1 MNTFDFNK
9 IFVLE
14 SLFGERQ
21 TGKELYQDILRWQ
34 KFKHKGKLQIE
45 FIEIT
50 NKSEFNLFF
59 EALTHECRTEGIMPI
74 LHLEI
79 HGNSYGLQLV
89 SKEIVSWEELYN
101 YLVAINIIIKN
112 NLFLTLGVCE
122 GAYLMSQIKPYKPVP
137 FYGFIGSFQKI
148 TSEDIIIRYSAFY
161 TEFLE
166 SFSVNKAINM
176 LFKSNPKLPSSYQLI
191 KSEETFY
198 HSLKLYEDLW
208 STPKKIDERFENL
221 VVRENLVFVS
231 RQERRKNK
239 RWFEKQLK
247 GTKEQFRLKYMRT
260 FFMVD
265 KYPDQIERFD
275 LPQSIKDEIKIV
287 TSELF

>member
-1 MNTFDFNK
+1 MMNTFEFNK

-14 SLFGERQ
+14 SLFGERR
-21 TGKELYQDILRWQ
+21 TGKELYQDILHWQ
-34 KFKHKGKLQIE
+34 KFRHGGKLQTE
-45 FIEIT
+45 FIEIG
-50 NKSEFNLFF
+50 NKRDFNTFF
-59 EALTHECRTEGIMPI
+59 EKLSYECKMEAIIPI

-79 HGNSYGLQLV
+79 HGNSSGLQLI
-89 SKEIVSWEELYN
+89 SDEILSWKELYN

-122 GAYLMSQIKPYKPVP
+122 GAYLMSQIKPDKPVP

-148 TSEDIIIRYSAFY
+148 TSEDIIIRFSAFY

-176 LFKSNPKLPSSYQLI
+176 LFKSNPDLPSSYQLI

-198 HSLKLYEDLW
+198 HALKLYEDLW

-231 RQERRKNK
+231 RQEKRRKK

-247 GTKEQFRLKYMRT
+247 GTKEQYRLKYMRT

-265 KYPDQIERFD
+265 KYLDQIERFN
-275 LPQSIKDEIKIV
+275 LPQSLKDEIKIV
-287 TSELF
+287 HL